1 MERALNIALY
11 ARRFRLLA
19 ERGEYMREDSD
30 DRYAAVTERRS
41 CGPLNPLDAAQ
52 IAVSDDVDRTCG
64 YAVRVLSGAQGT
76 PRGMRVLLDVLGMLD
91 RDRVCGMY
99 YALPPEKRRV
109 ADSDYVWAYYVR
121 EVERDMPGA
130 LAQVEESRRPLRA
143 GRLGRRARAGQV
155 RLSPR
160 ALQRPQHRGSGS
172 AGNQACAGAR
182 PDATAVASDDPEA
195 VLRAHFEERAP

>member
-1 MERALNIALY
+1 
-11 ARRFRLLA
+11 
-19 ERGEYMREDSD
+19 MREDPD

-109 ADSDYVWAYYVR
+109 AHSDYVWAYYVR
-121 EVERDMPGA
+121 EVKRDMPGA
-130 LAQVEESRRPLRA
+130 LAQVEELVALSGREGWADGRGRDKFAYLLGLSNDLSIEEVAALEIRRFSRCSEGART
-143 GRLGRRARAGQV
+143 RRARHG
-155 RLSPR
+155 
-160 ALQRPQHRGSGS
+160 
-172 AGNQACAGAR
+172 
-182 PDATAVASDDPEA
+182 
-195 VLRAHFEERAP
+195 